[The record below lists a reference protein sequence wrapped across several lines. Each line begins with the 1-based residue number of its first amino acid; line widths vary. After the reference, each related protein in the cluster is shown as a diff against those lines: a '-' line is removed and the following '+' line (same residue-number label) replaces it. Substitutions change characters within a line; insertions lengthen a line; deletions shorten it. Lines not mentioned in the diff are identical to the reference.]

1 LQGTAGGPD
10 EVSGEYLAEGAI
22 APVVMI
28 RRGRYKFVH
37 SPVDPDQLYDLATDP
52 DERVNLAG
60 KPEHAPTAREFRE
73 EIATRWQLQ
82 TLHDA
87 VIANQRQ
94 RHFVYPA
101 LRAGRFQPWD
111 FQPIRDA
118 SRLYIRND
126 QELNDLEAM
135 ARFPRLD

>member
-1 LQGTAGGPD
+1 
-10 EVSGEYLAEGAI
+10 
-22 APVVMI
+22 MI
-28 RRGRYKFVH
+28 RRRRYKFIH
-37 SPVDPDQLYDLATDP
+37 SPVDPDQLYDLANDP
-52 DERVNLAG
+52 DERVNLAT
-60 KPEHAPTAREFRE
+60 KADYAPQTREFRT
-73 EIATRWQLQ
+73 EIANRWQLQ
-82 TLHDA
+82 NLHEA

-111 FQPIRDA
+111 FQPLRDA

-126 QELNDLEAM
+126 QELNDLETM